1 VHSRRTLKIHCSA
14 KALAFGVWGG
24 VVRSTL
30 MLAAGENDIE
40 RVGEFGVPVVDE
52 EAKLLG

>member
-1 VHSRRTLKIHCSA
+1 
-14 KALAFGVWGG
+14 